1 MFVSPDYF
9 SMLRI
14 PLNRGRGFE
23 PDEAR
28 AEARVA
34 VISAAAAR
42 ALWPGADP
50 LGKTVRVLMTQEI
63 REDAM
68 TRGDL
73 VSNADIRDAGE
84 DVVVIGVAA
93 DVVTGLVYEAAARM
107 YTARL
112 RLELTRRICS
122 SADEWR
128 RTSARTRSRRSCAT
142 SIPIRCRSA
151 FSRSMKR
158 WLCRCIR

>member
-1 MFVSPDYF
+1 
-9 SMLRI
+9 
-14 PLNRGRGFE
+14 
-23 PDEAR
+23 
-28 AEARVA
+28 
-34 VISAAAAR
+34 
-42 ALWPGADP
+42 
-50 LGKTVRVLMTQEI
+50 
-63 REDAM
+63 M
-68 TRGDL
+68 TRSDL

-93 DVVTGLVYEAAARM
+93 DVTGLVYEGRGPHM
-107 YTARL
+107 YCRRL

-122 SADEWR
+122 CADEWR

-158 WLCRCIR
+158 WPCRCIR